1 MVLSDEQIKQQLLAL
16 RGWEYSN
23 GKIEKTYRLAGF
35 LEAVDAVN
43 KISVVAEHVDH
54 HPDVSIH
61 DYNQLTVSAW
71 THDENGVTDKDIK
84 LASEVEKLM
93 ALTV

>member
-23 GKIEKTYRLAGF
+23 GKIEKTYRLVGF

-61 DYNQLTVSAW
+61 DYNQLTVSTW